1 MRSIIVGTDF
11 SKGSYVAIEV
21 ATDIANKMHCD
32 IKIVWAKREKLLM
45 DEEQQT
51 VMNML
56 PATRFRLSTIQN
68 LYRRIQTGC
77 LQAYLQ
83 MTAYRE
89 LTQKSV
95 MNSTA

>member
-1 MRSIIVGTDF
+1 M
-11 SKGSYVAIEV
+11 AIEV

-56 PATRFRLSTIQN
+56 AEEK
-68 LYRRIQTGC
+68 
-77 LQAYLQ
+77 LQHLCEECPRAS
-83 MTAYRE
+83 ADHP
-89 LTQKSV
+89 
-95 MNSTA
+95 

>member
-1 MRSIIVGTDF
+1 M
-11 SKGSYVAIEV
+11 AIEV

-56 PATRFRLSTIQN
+56 A
-68 LYRRIQTGC
+68 
-77 LQAYLQ
+77 
-83 MTAYRE
+83 
-89 LTQKSV
+89 
-95 MNSTA
+95 